1 MTTTKTNE
9 AETGLKKIDGMI
21 KGVVKGYSSAQNLVQ
36 ETAVLIVMHAKDY
49 GDCSRAKALARAVP
63 ARERNSLIGWFSK
76 YSPIGIKMG
85 NVAKDDQVRFIKP
98 ESKNY
103 NDFDIDGAK
112 ANMWYDDPAG
122 ANPEPKPL
130 NTLENFW
137 EIMLKMADREI
148 KNAEKTGDDAK
159 YDEAD
164 REKVLQMGKEVKRLL
179 SRYQATTIA
188 NDLMNN
194 SLNNNNSTDS
204 DGTAPAT
211 PNAIPVGVAA

>member
-1 MTTTKTNE
+1 MTTE
-9 AETGLKKIDGMI
+9 ANKSEGLKKIDGMI
-21 KGVVKGYSSAQNLVQ
+21 KGVSKGYGTVQNLVQ

-85 NVAKDDQVRFIKP
+85 QVAKDDQVRFIKP

-112 ANMWYDDPAG
+112 ANMWWDDPAG

-130 NTLENFW
+130 NTLADFW
-137 EIMLKMADREI
+137 DVVDKMIQREI
-148 KNAEKTGDDAK
+148 KNAAKTGDDAK
-159 YDEAD
+159 YAEGD
-164 REKVLQMGKEVKRLL
+164 REKVLTQAAEARKLL
-179 SRYQATTIA
+179 TKFRATTIA
-188 NDLMNN
+188 NDVIAETGLDVPPV
-194 SLNNNNSTDS
+194 TVP
-204 DGTAPAT
+204 AP
-211 PNAIPVGVAA
+211 VAAVAA